1 MLVMTS
7 IRMVYTPHSRHA
19 MFVAVFVLM
28 AAVMPLAALIDLH
41 EERFLL
47 LLMLEEKSLRYVLVG
62 HGPICKT
69 RRDPSGINP
78 SLSGTGAGRY

>member
-1 MLVMTS
+1 
-7 IRMVYTPHSRHA
+7 

-41 EERFLL
+41 DERFLL
-47 LLMLEEKSLRYVLVG
+47 LLMLEEKSLRYVLR

-69 RRDPSGINP
+69 HRDPSDINP
-78 SLSGTGAGRY
+78 SLSGTGASRY

>member
-1 MLVMTS
+1 
-7 IRMVYTPHSRHA
+7 

-41 EERFLL
+41 DERFLL
-47 LLMLEEKSLRYVLVG
+47 LLMLEEKSLRYVSGL
-62 HGPICKT
+62 GPICKA
-69 RRDPSGINP
+69 RRDPSGINT